1 MTRLIVSGAC
11 GRMGRMIAK
20 EAPDIGFSV
29 VAGIDAY
36 GCSNIGCPIFSAID
50 VCDVAA
56 DVLIDFSSPGALM
69 QLLAY
74 AQAHKLP
81 CVLGTTGYT
90 PDDMKRIDEAA
101 ARVAVFQASN
111 MSVGVYV
118 LKTLAAQAKAML
130 PGFDVEIVEKHH
142 NKKADAPSGTAL
154 TLFDA
159 LKDADSLPV
168 YGREG
173 CQAQRLPQDIG
184 LHAVRGGTMAGEHE
198 VGFYGNNES
207 LLLTHSAQSRHI
219 FALGALQAARFIIDK
234 HAGRYGMAHMI
245 GQSGRG

>member
-20 EAPDIGFSV
+20 EAPGVGFSV
-29 VAGIDAY
+29 VAGIDSQ
-36 GCSNIGCPIFSAID
+36 GCSDTGFPVFPVID
-50 VCDVAA
+50 ACDVPA
-56 DVLIDFSSPGALM
+56 DVLIDFSSPRALW

-90 PDDMKRIDEAA
+90 SDDMRRIDEAA
-101 ARVAVFQASN
+101 AHIAVFQSSN

-159 LKDADSLPV
+159 LKNADSLPV
-168 YGREG
+168 FGREG
-173 CQAQRLPQDIG
+173 SQTQRLPRDIG
-184 LHAVRGGTMAGEHE
+184 LHAVRGGTVAGEHE

-219 FALGALQAARFIIDK
+219 FALGALQAARFIMD
-234 HAGRYGMAHMI
+234 HPAGRYGMAQMI
-245 GQSGRG
+245 GQSGKG

>member
-11 GRMGRMIAK
+11 GRMGRMIAM

-29 VAGIDAY
+29 VAGIDAQ
-36 GCSNIGCPIFSAID
+36 GCSDTGCPVFPVID
-50 VCDVAA
+50 ACDIPA
-56 DVLIDFSSPGALM
+56 DVLIDFSSPRALPG
-69 QLLAY
+69 LLAY

-90 PDDMKRIDEAA
+90 SDDMKRIDEAA
-101 ARVAVFQASN
+101 ARIAVFQSSN

-118 LKTLAAQAKAML
+118 LRTLAAQAKAML

-142 NKKADAPSGTAL
+142 NKKTDAPSGTAL
-154 TLFDA
+154 SLFDA

-173 CQAQRLPQDIG
+173 SRTQRLPKDIG
-184 LHAVRGGTMAGEHE
+184 LHAVRGGTVAGEHE

-207 LLLTHSAQSRHI
+207 LLLTHSAQSRQI
-219 FALGALQAARFIIDK
+219 FALGALKAARFIIDQPT
-234 HAGRYGMAHMI
+234 GRYGMDHMM